1 MPAKKSSRAN
11 KGHKIHA
18 AKKLGKVK
26 PLTLTASTLNM
37 TDLTTVNTNVNPNV
51 TISSTSNSLTT
62 SAPSSSGGGA
72 KWDIATNKSS

>member
-1 MPAKKSSRAN
+1 MPAKKSNRA

-37 TDLTTVNTNVNPNV
+37 TDMTTVNNGMNPNN
-51 TISSTSNSLTT
+51 TITTNSSSITNSTT
-62 SAPSSSGGGA
+62 SSGGGA
-72 KWDIATNKSS
+72 SRYDIATNKPS